1 MNTKNYR
8 SSVLNCVELCVMVYK
23 RFSQEEKI
31 REGLPQSG
39 SLSLKQGLGFA
50 WGKEKIHRE
59 IKLLSGNC
67 PEINKPY

>member
-1 MNTKNYR
+1 MTFLEPINDLRLLGK
-8 SSVLNCVELCVMVYK
+8 ELTGHLD
-23 RFSQEEKI
+23 

-50 WGKEKIHRE
+50 WEKEKIHRE

-67 PEINKPY
+67 LEINKPY